1 MVLMEFSTF
10 SALFSTLNV
19 LRGYPAAAIVLVT
32 AVIVAHYW
40 SWRSAI
46 LGLFIQYLAAGF
58 LYADFLEPRHVFV
71 KVLVGQF
78 VCLILYITLR
88 QLTTE
93 AGRNLAITGKLI
105 QDSLPNSRFTIA
117 KTVLLLLAILIAYGA
132 ATQISLP
139 GVASEQTHIAWA
151 VWGLA
156 LISLLGLSH
165 QRKAMPLGMSL
176 LLFLTGF
183 NLYYS
188 YLVQTT
194 FSFAVLA
201 VLNMI
206 VATAVA
212 FMAQMPNQN

>member
-1 MVLMEFSTF
+1 MEFST
-10 SALFSTLNV
+10 LFSTLNA
-19 LRGYPAAAIVLVT
+19 LQGYPAAAIVLVT

-46 LGLFIQYLAAGF
+46 WALLFQYLAAGF
-58 LYADFLEPRHVFV
+58 LYADFLEPRHVFI

-78 VCLILYITLR
+78 VCLILYITAR
-88 QLTTE
+88 QLSSE
-93 AGRNLAITGKLI
+93 PGRNLAENGKSI
-105 QDSLPNSRFTIA
+105 PNGHPNSRFTIA
-117 KTVLLLLAILIAYGA
+117 KTILLLLAILIAYGA

-139 GVASEQTHIAWA
+139 GIASEHTHIAWT

-156 LISLLGLSH
+156 LISLLGLAH

-176 LLFLTGF
+176 LLFLAGF

-206 VATAVA
+206 IATAVA
-212 FMAQMPNQN
+212 FLAQMPNQN